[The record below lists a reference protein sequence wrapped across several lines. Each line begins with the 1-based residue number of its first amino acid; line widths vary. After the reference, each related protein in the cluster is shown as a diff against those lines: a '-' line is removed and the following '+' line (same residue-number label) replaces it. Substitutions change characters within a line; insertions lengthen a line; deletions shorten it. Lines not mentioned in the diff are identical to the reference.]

1 MVKKTAI
8 HIELNTNKI
17 YKPSTLLWL
26 FLILTLTNGLESL
39 TQQHVASDDE
49 VLAGIAVYAF
59 LYLAKYEAN
68 QQQTKHCMRIRGV
81 DNRI

>member
-1 MVKKTAI
+1 LA
-8 HIELNTNKI
+8 
-17 YKPSTLLWL
+17 

-39 TQQHVASDDE
+39 TQQHVASDGE

-68 QQQTKHCMRIRGV
+68 IPTT
-81 DNRI
+81 D